1 VQKYGVTSAKP
12 SALLKPIM
20 VFMTKLSEISS
31 ANRSL
36 LCTPPTHAPNA
47 GMTLVANNSMERM
60 TCS

>member
-1 VQKYGVTSAKP
+1 VQKYGVTSTKP
-12 SALLKPIM
+12 SAVLKPIV

-36 LCTPPTHAPNA
+36 SRTPPTHTPNA